1 MGVDTISTGTRF
13 YGIALFRP
21 SVGERICGN
30 LHSPEQVTYVNR
42 IQQKESL
49 TRGCPKRTGSN
60 CLPPL
65 KKERPVA
72 GPPGSLRK
80 K

>member
-1 MGVDTISTGTRF
+1 MGVDTISTGNRF
-13 YGIALFRP
+13 YGITLFRL

-42 IQQKESL
+42 IRQKESL

-60 CLPPL
+60 SLPQP
-65 KKERPVA
+65 KNKQPAA